1 MGNFFV
7 LIGFIGFCWGI
18 GGLIKSFHK
27 KKTRKRPLLIL
38 GAAFIVMAIG
48 FANVQPSNNAS
59 SSEVKIQSEKK
70 VETKKEKQENKRKT
84 QEEKQKQKDER
95 KAQEEKQKQKD
106 ERKAQEEKQKQED
119 ERKAQEE
126 KQKQEDER
134 KAQEEK
140 QKQEDERKAQEEKQ
154 KQEDERKA
162 QEERQKQEEINQRTV
177 DAMNKLAQAEAS
189 PTNENYQAALT
200 AIQAIPNV
208 NQDLS
213 NRLVVVDSTIK
224 ANEAAEQ
231 QRQQQAA
238 AQAQQQAAEA
248 QQQAAQQA
256 QQQNNEQVV
265 YIAPDHGT
273 KYHLNPNCSGL
284 NNANSVVSMPL
295 SEALAKGYT
304 LCKRG

>member
-7 LIGFIGFCWGI
+7 LIGFICFCWEI

-95 KAQEEKQKQKD
+95 KAQEEKQKQ
-106 ERKAQEEKQKQED
+106 
-119 ERKAQEE
+119 
-126 KQKQEDER
+126 
-134 KAQEEK
+134 
-140 QKQEDERKAQEEKQ
+140 EDERKAQEEKQ

-177 DAMNKLAQAEAS
+177 DATNKLAQAEAS

-200 AIQAIPNV
+200 AIQAIPNG

>member
-1 MGNFFV
+1 
-7 LIGFIGFCWGI
+7 
-18 GGLIKSFHK
+18 
-27 KKTRKRPLLIL
+27 
-38 GAAFIVMAIG
+38 MAIG

-70 VETKKEKQENKRKT
+70 VETKKEKQGNKRT
-84 QEEKQKQKDER
+84 
-95 KAQEEKQKQKD
+95 
-106 ERKAQEEKQKQED
+106 QEEKQKQED

-140 QKQEDERKAQEEKQ
+140 QKQE
-154 KQEDERKA
+154 
-162 QEERQKQEEINQRTV
+162 EINQRTV
-177 DAMNKLAQAEAS
+177 DATNKLAQAEAS

-200 AIQAIPNV
+200 AIQAIPNG

-238 AQAQQQAAEA
+238 AQAQQQAAAEA
-248 QQQAAQQA
+248 QQQAAQQAAQQA

-284 NNANSVVSMPL
+284 NNANSVVPMPL

>member
-70 VETKKEKQENKRKT
+70 VETKKEKQGNKRKT
-84 QEEKQKQKDER
+84 QEEKQKQEDE
-95 KAQEEKQKQKD
+95 QKD
-106 ERKAQEEKQKQED
+106 QEEKQKQED

-154 KQEDERKA
+154 KQE
-162 QEERQKQEEINQRTV
+162 EINQRTV
-177 DAMNKLAQAEAS
+177 DATNKLAQAEAS

-200 AIQAIPNV
+200 AIQAIPNG

-238 AQAQQQAAEA
+238 AQAQQQAAAEA
-248 QQQAAQQA
+248 QQQAAQQAAQQA

-284 NNANSVVSMPL
+284 NNANSVVPMPL

>member
-1 MGNFFV
+1 M
-7 LIGFIGFCWGI
+7 
-18 GGLIKSFHK
+18 
-27 KKTRKRPLLIL
+27 
-38 GAAFIVMAIG
+38 
-48 FANVQPSNNAS
+48 
-59 SSEVKIQSEKK
+59 
-70 VETKKEKQENKRKT
+70 
-84 QEEKQKQKDER
+84 KQK
-95 KAQEEKQKQKD
+95 
-106 ERKAQEEKQKQED
+106 KQKQEN
-119 ERKAQEE
+119 ERKV
-126 KQKQEDER
+126 
-134 KAQEEK
+134 
-140 QKQEDERKAQEEKQ
+140 QEEKQ

-162 QEERQKQEEINQRTV
+162 QEERQKQEEINQKTI
-177 DAMNKLAQAEAS
+177 DATNKLAQAEAS

-200 AIQAIPNV
+200 AIQAIPNG

-238 AQAQQQAAEA
+238 A
-248 QQQAAQQA
+248 QA

>member
-95 KAQEEKQKQKD
+95 KAQEEKQKQ
-106 ERKAQEEKQKQED
+106 
-119 ERKAQEE
+119 
-126 KQKQEDER
+126 
-134 KAQEEK
+134 
-140 QKQEDERKAQEEKQ
+140 
-154 KQEDERKA
+154 EDERKA

-177 DAMNKLAQAEAS
+177 DATNKLAQAEAS

-200 AIQAIPNV
+200 AIQAIPNG

>member
-70 VETKKEKQENKRKT
+70 VETKKEKQGNKRKT
-84 QEEKQKQKDER
+84 QEEKQKQEDE
-95 KAQEEKQKQKD
+95 QKD
-106 ERKAQEEKQKQED
+106 QEEKQKQED

-154 KQEDERKA
+154 KQE
-162 QEERQKQEEINQRTV
+162 EINQRTV
-177 DAMNKLAQAEAS
+177 DATNKLAQAEAS

-200 AIQAIPNV
+200 AIQAIPNG

-238 AQAQQQAAEA
+238 AQAQQQAAA
-248 QQQAAQQA
+248 AAQQAAQQA

-284 NNANSVVSMPL
+284 NNANSVVPMPL

>member
-70 VETKKEKQENKRKT
+70 VETKKEKQGNKRKT
-84 QEEKQKQKDER
+84 QEEKQKQEDEQKD
-95 KAQEEKQKQKD
+95 QEEK
-106 ERKAQEEKQKQED
+106 
-119 ERKAQEE
+119 
-126 KQKQEDER
+126 
-134 KAQEEK
+134 
-140 QKQEDERKAQEEKQ
+140 
-154 KQEDERKA
+154 
-162 QEERQKQEEINQRTV
+162 QKQEEINQRTV
-177 DAMNKLAQAEAS
+177 DATNKLAQAEAS

-200 AIQAIPNV
+200 AIQAIPNG

-238 AQAQQQAAEA
+238 AQAQQQAAAEA
-248 QQQAAQQA
+248 QQQAAQQAAQQA

-284 NNANSVVSMPL
+284 NNANSVVPMPL

>member
-18 GGLIKSFHK
+18 SGLIKSFHK

-48 FANVQPSNNAS
+48 FANVQPSNSAS

-70 VETKKEKQENKRKT
+70 VETKKEKQGNN
-84 QEEKQKQKDER
+84 
-95 KAQEEKQKQKD
+95 
-106 ERKAQEEKQKQED
+106 RKAQEEKQKQED
-119 ERKAQEE
+119 ERKV
-126 KQKQEDER
+126 
-134 KAQEEK
+134 
-140 QKQEDERKAQEEKQ
+140 
-154 KQEDERKA
+154 
-162 QEERQKQEEINQRTV
+162 QEERQKQEEINQKTI
-177 DAMNKLAQAEAS
+177 DATNKLAQAEAS

-200 AIQAIPNV
+200 AIQAIPNG

-238 AQAQQQAAEA
+238 A
-248 QQQAAQQA
+248 QA

>member
-1 MGNFFV
+1 MFFV

-70 VETKKEKQENKRKT
+70 VETKKEKQGNKRKT
-84 QEEKQKQKDER
+84 QEEKQKQEDE
-95 KAQEEKQKQKD
+95 QKD
-106 ERKAQEEKQKQED
+106 QEEKQKQED

-154 KQEDERKA
+154 KQE
-162 QEERQKQEEINQRTV
+162 EINQRTV
-177 DAMNKLAQAEAS
+177 DATNKLAQAEAS

-200 AIQAIPNV
+200 AIQAIPNG

-238 AQAQQQAAEA
+238 AQAQQQAAA
-248 QQQAAQQA
+248 AAQQAAQQA

-284 NNANSVVSMPL
+284 NNANSVVPMPL